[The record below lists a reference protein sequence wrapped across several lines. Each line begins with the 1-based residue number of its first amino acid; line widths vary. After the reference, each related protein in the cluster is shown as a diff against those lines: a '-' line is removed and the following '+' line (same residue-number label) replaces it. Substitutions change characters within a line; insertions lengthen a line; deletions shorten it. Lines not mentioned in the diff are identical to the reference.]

1 MLLLLAFAAEAAE
14 HVDADRKAGKP
25 LAQSLLVLKREHGG
39 GCQKRH
45 LFAVHYRLER
55 GAHRHFRLAV
65 SDVAAEQT
73 IHRDRRFH
81 VALDVGDRG
90 HLIGRQLVRKRVLEF
105 LLPVRVGGKSMAA
118 HRLSRRVELQQLL
131 GHVAHGLLH
140 ARLGLLPGGAAKAID
155 WRPRRAGVLLDE
167 IEPLDRHEQ
176 LVLAGVAQFHE
187 LLRRLAHR
195 DVQLLEPDERADA
208 MIDMDHVVADF
219 QIPQIRD
226 EDLSSRPASL
236 RLGRPALF
244 LEDVAFREDRQA
256 SFGQPEAAIDLADG
270 DEERG
275 GVRIFGAE
283 RRRRND
289 LILLGELEQAL
300 GAARRRRH
308 ENGDLAGVTA
318 FANR

>member
-1 MLLLLAFAAEAAE
+1 MPDKRHVQRSRDWRRRHREDVYALAKLLDLLLVRDAEALFLVDHQQSEIAELHVLRQQAVRADDDVELSGVQVVEDLLLLAFAAEATD

-39 GCQKRH
+39 GCEKRH

-81 VALDVGDRG
+81 VPLDVGDRG

-105 LLPVRVGGKSMAA
+105 LLPVRVGGKGMAA

-140 ARLGLLPGGAAKAID
+140 AGLGLLPGGAAKAID

-176 LVLAGVAQFHE
+176 LVLAGVAQLHE
-187 LLRRLAHR
+187 LLRRFA
-195 DVQLLEPDERADA
+195 
-208 MIDMDHVVADF
+208 
-219 QIPQIRD
+219 
-226 EDLSSRPASL
+226 RPRRS
-236 RLGRPALF
+236 
-244 LEDVAFREDRQA
+244 
-256 SFGQPEAAIDLADG
+256 AA
-270 DEERG
+270 
-275 GVRIFGAE
+275 
-283 RRRRND
+283 
-289 LILLGELEQAL
+289 
-300 GAARRRRH
+300 
-308 ENGDLAGVTA
+308 
-318 FANR
+318 